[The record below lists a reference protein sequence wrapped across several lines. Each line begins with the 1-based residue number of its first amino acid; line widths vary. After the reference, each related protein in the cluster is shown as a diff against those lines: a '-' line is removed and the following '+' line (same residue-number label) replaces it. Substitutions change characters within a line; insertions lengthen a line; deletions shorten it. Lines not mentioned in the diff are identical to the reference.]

1 MESYRETFEKIGS
14 SNFLWTGLSYQL
26 CPRTAY
32 WVTLYQKQHVLTNT
46 FPGYH
51 QSSLV
56 FNNFFITFVEYFFN
70 PVNLLNILDA
80 LLLCFV
86 CRLVWKWL
94 TGGILN
100 KQFRTHVQLVPIPK
114 QPSKRGFQWILYD
127 KRRQHLKKN
136 RHLKTNIVLKICET
150 LPQVALCFQWD
161 WL

>member
-32 WVTLYQKQHVLTNT
+32 WVTHQKQHLLTVMLR
-46 FPGYH
+46 FFLQDIVKCPDFVI
-51 QSSLV
+51 LW
-56 FNNFFITFVEYFFN
+56 FFILFN

-80 LLLCFV
+80 LLLYFV

-114 QPSKRGFQWILYD
+114 QLWKGGLQLYNVTLD
-127 KRRQHLKKN
+127 PRKSGAC
-136 RHLKTNIVLKICET
+136 NIYEMLY
-150 LPQVALCFQWD
+150 
-161 WL
+161 